1 MNNDIIEIIEKYLKK
16 YGWYKG
22 RKVNINN
29 IIQHFIEYEIN
40 TFQNGL
46 DFLEEFSELNIPIN
60 NNISNSIIEI
70 DSLKGI
76 ENSAY
81 LEDIENYF
89 KIKLMP
95 IGYWKATNRTLYI
108 DEFGVIYGNIDE
120 FVTIFGNNFYEAL
133 YNIIN
138 LKTIKNFIV

>member
-1 MNNDIIEIIEKYLKK
+1 MNNDIIEKYLEE

-22 RKVNINN
+22 RKVNIDN
-29 IIQHFIEYEIN
+29 IIEHFREYEIN
-40 TFQNGL
+40 TFKKGL

-60 NNISNSIIEI
+60 NNISSNSVIEMN
-70 DSLKGI
+70 SLKGI

-95 IGYWKATNRTLYI
+95 IGYWKGTNRTLYI
-108 DEFGVIYGNIDE
+108 DEFGIIYGNSDE
-120 FVTIFGNNFYEAL
+120 FVTVFGNSFYEAL

-138 LKTIKNFIV
+138 LKPIKNFIV